1 MEKKWN
7 LMEQEKGNLS
17 PHHLARELCVAPL
30 APILTREQRGAK
42 RVAQRGAA
50 GLRKEITEKGAALI
64 HLAQKTKSEGG
75 TRKGSKSPNPQIS
88 YSIRVIKGNPLS
100 IVLNFQSLVLA
111 DSSGKND

>member
-1 MEKKWN
+1 M
-7 LMEQEKGNLS
+7 S

-30 APILTREQRGAK
+30 APILTQEQRGAK
-42 RVAQRGAA
+42 RVAQKGAV

-111 DSSGKND
+111 DSSGKTD